1 MLLLLSCHPDPALKD
16 SPALTSDSHDSPAD
30 SHDSP
35 ADSRDSPADSPDS
48 RDSPDSPPDSPADTG
63 DTAPAL
69 WRSQLYP
76 SDWTPEFTLSDGHFL
91 HDFSYAGYHRSEIDL
106 PLTAPGTVFDAAT
119 YGADATGQADSTAGI
134 QAAIDAA
141 AGAGGGVVHIPAGT
155 YRLDG
160 RLYVRSSG
168 IVLQG
173 AGASLTMLY
182 FTQVEGMD
190 YAGHITF
197 SGSVA
202 QGPDILLAEDG
213 AARSH
218 TIRVADT
225 ASLIAGTE
233 VAVGQVITEDF
244 VAEHGMTG
252 TWVEF
257 NGQWRSFF
265 RRTVTAVD
273 TSTDPA
279 TVTLDVP
286 LRYPMKARDGA
297 SLRVESGYLTEC
309 GVEDLSLA
317 NATDYNTAWLHS
329 QVNALVFSGV
339 SDCWVRRVAS
349 WEPPTSSP
357 SGYHLQSNGVL
368 ITDSKRVTVADSALS
383 FAQNRGGGGNGYLY
397 EIRRSSEILTRDSTA
412 EAGRHNFIQN
422 WDFGT
427 SGCVWL
433 RTVSSA
439 GRSMLADWDPIGYAS
454 YSEFHHSLAMANLI
468 DQSLAADGWQGV
480 NRQNE
485 SSGAGHSVT
494 QSVFWNTG
502 GGGYLR
508 SLQYGDGY
516 IIGTLGMDIHTDP
529 TEPDFLNGGAGTAP
543 EDWLEGEEEGATL
556 EPASLFE
563 DQLQRR
569 GF

>member
-1 MLLLLSCHPDPALKD
+1 M
-16 SPALTSDSHDSPAD
+16 SDS
-30 SHDSP
+30 
-35 ADSRDSPADSPDS
+35 
-48 RDSPDSPPDSPADTG
+48 
-63 DTAPAL
+63 
-69 WRSQLYP
+69 
-76 SDWTPEFTLSDGHFL
+76 HFL

-106 PLTAPGTVFDAAT
+106 PLTAPGAIFDAGS

-141 AGAGGGVVHIPAGT
+141 AAAGGGVVHIPAGT

-173 AGASLTMLY
+173 AGAALTMLY

-225 ASLIAGTE
+225 ASLSVGAE
-233 VAVGQVITEDF
+233 LAVGQVITEDF

-339 SDCWVRRVAS
+339 SDCWARRVAS
-349 WEPPTSSP
+349 WEPPTSDP
-357 SGYHLQSNGVL
+357 SGYHLQSNGVM
-368 ITDSKRVTVADSALS
+368 ITDSKRVTVADSTLG

-397 EIRRSSEILTRDSTA
+397 EIRRSSEILTRDSSA

-468 DQSLAADGWQGV
+468 DQADAADGWQGV
-480 NRQNE
+480 NRQDE

-516 IIGTLGMDIHTDP
+516 IIGTLSMDIHTDP
-529 TEPDFLNGGAGTAP
+529 TEPDFLNGGAGTTP
-543 EDWLEGEEEGATL
+543 EDWLEGEEEAATL